1 MTMEKTDQPGR
12 CDSCCRIS
20 SVLYKV
26 SLGHDFFDRAYNRL
40 SAVDDQAP
48 RWYCEECSREK
59 DFQRDVRS
67 IREEFLRL
75 RSGSDSL
82 LSDPSNFLRARQRIR
97 EIDQQI
103 KKGRSPHV
111 ILSPRDV
118 AILLMD
124 LDSWADDHGIAG

>member
-1 MTMEKTDQPGR
+1 MEQSNRPGR

-20 SVLYKV
+20 HVLLKV
-26 SLGHDFFDRAYNRL
+26 SLGHDFFDRSYTRL
-40 SAVDDQAP
+40 SAVDDQTP

-59 DFQRDVRS
+59 DYQRDVRA

-75 RSGSDSL
+75 KSGEESVMGDQAT
-82 LSDPSNFLRARQRIR
+82 FLRARNRVL
-97 EIDQQI
+97 EIDHQV

-118 AILLMD
+118 ALLLMD
-124 LDSWADDHGIAG
+124 LDSWAEEHGWIG

>member
-1 MTMEKTDQPGR
+1 MDKTGQPGR

-20 SVLYKV
+20 AVLYKV

-40 SAVDDQAP
+40 SAVDDHAP

-75 RSGSDSL
+75 KAGEESL
-82 LSDPSNFLRARQRIR
+82 LADESTFLRARRRIR
-97 EIDQQI
+97 EIDQQV

-118 AILLMD
+118 ALLLMD
-124 LDSWADDHGIAG
+124 LDSWAEEHGFPG